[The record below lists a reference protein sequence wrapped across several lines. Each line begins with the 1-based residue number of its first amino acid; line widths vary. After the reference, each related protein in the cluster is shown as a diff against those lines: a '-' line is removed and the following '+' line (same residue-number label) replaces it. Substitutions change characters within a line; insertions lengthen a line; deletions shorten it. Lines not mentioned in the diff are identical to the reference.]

1 VVVCLC
7 CDCKED
13 CVQGSKQA
21 VSRDEHSLFQNLQ
34 QLLLQNTGSGDFSPQ
49 RSDHLHLPSRHQRDL
64 G

>member
-1 VVVCLC
+1 M
-7 CDCKED
+7 
-13 CVQGSKQA
+13 QGSKQA